1 MNTLSVSK
9 GVPLADKFT
18 VETNLEFH
26 PHMNN
31 TKTVF
36 RCYVRTN
43 IIKWT
48 LFKFALTEII
58 DLLFSSA

>member
-1 MNTLSVSK
+1 
-9 GVPLADKFT
+9 
-18 VETNLEFH
+18 
-26 PHMNN
+26 MNN

-48 LFKFALTEII
+48 LFKFALISQGKKTFYQEVDNWFKFIEEKGDKII
-58 DLLFSSA
+58 GDYCI